1 MLMVRLTNLG
11 ETRPHQE
18 AHPRA
23 ALVDEFS
30 TLQWELRLRVKAS
43 VAARLQHAPA
53 EVAAA
58 VSSVTPNQRVV
69 LMAVLQDGQI
79 AMRELARRLS
89 ISPSSATELVDRLV
103 DHDWVQRRSAPND
116 RRAVVIELTPRARS
130 LAQEVRTLVRAGVA
144 ELVDPLGESQLSELV
159 ATLRLLV
166 SPDPSRGQARMDDT
180 ADGDQPT

>member
-1 MLMVRLTNLG
+1 MVRIPNLG
-11 ETRPHQE
+11 DTRPHHG
-18 AHPRA
+18 AHRRA

-30 TLQWELRLRVKAS
+30 TLQWELRLRLKAS

-53 EVAAA
+53 ELAAA

-69 LMAVLQDGQI
+69 IMAVLQDGQV

-103 DHDWVQRRSAPND
+103 NHDWVQRRSDPND

-144 ELVDPLGESQLSELV
+144 ELLDPLGESQLSELV

-166 SPDPSRGQARMDDT
+166 ASEPSRGQARMDHT
-180 ADGDQPT
+180 TDGGQPT